1 MRNYSVVK
9 KNLLED
15 FFQCV
20 FEEKIKNFIES
31 LDLAIPP
38 KVNRSLSE
46 GEYFLQKEFNKFY
59 PGSSNLVSDILI
71 NNLPSINSEIPF
83 IQKQAYRI
91 TTSWVSEYVNK
102 INLHLCKKHKIKIET
117 YEELTKIM
125 NKENQEKK
133 ISHEQIS
140 CLIQNWVNNILQNR
154 TEFNIEEIS
163 PFLISLFGYLSSR

>member
-1 MRNYSVVK
+1 M
-9 KNLLED
+9 LED
-15 FFQCV
+15 FFQCF
-20 FEEKIKNFIES
+20 FEEKINNFIES
-31 LDLAIPP
+31 LDLAIPL

-46 GEYFLQKEFNKFY
+46 GEYILQKEFNKLF

-83 IQKQAYRI
+83 IEKQAYSI

-102 INLHLCKKHKIKIET
+102 INLHLNKKHKIKIET

-125 NKENQEKK
+125 NKKNQEKK
-133 ISHEQIS
+133 ISNEQVN
-140 CLIQNWVNNILQNR
+140 CLIQNWINNILRHR
-154 TEFNIEEIS
+154 TEFNIEEVS